1 MSFRRIIAIGP
12 PNIRMTAMQTTLEI
26 DNDILQAAEE
36 RARATGRTPDAVMTE
51 VLRQGLGVD
60 TLELAP
66 LRDGIPQIRFDPG
79 FEATP
84 DSILD
89 LLDRV
94 KKLSDLG
101 APLIVPDET
110 RAWIEQTAS
119 RQGADPGRIAAGVVQ
134 ESLLKQRIWPT
145 RNGVPQFLR
154 RSDDHTVVTM
164 ELINELR
171 DAE

>member
-1 MSFRRIIAIGP
+1 
-12 PNIRMTAMQTTLEI
+12 MQTTLEI
-26 DNDILQAAEE
+26 DQDILQAAEE
-36 RARATGRTPDAVMTE
+36 RARATGRTPNAVMTE
-51 VLRQGLGVD
+51 VLRRGLGVD
-60 TLELAP
+60 TFVLPP

-94 KKLSDLG
+94 KMQGDLG
-101 APLIVPDET
+101 APLIVPDAT
-110 RAWIEQTAS
+110 RAWIEQTAA
-119 RQGADPGRIAAGVVQ
+119 RQNVDAGRIAAGVVQ